1 MCTIKGEKRF
11 LKPLSSIIPFVLL
24 LMFLLPFA
32 AIAQRKP
39 KKSAINTTSVD
50 TLRSD
55 SSKVIEDAPLD
66 IAQNRG
72 IFIVSPDR
80 MVQLRILGSVR
91 YLIVYDQLDLTD
103 KNSFSTYGIP
113 MGALNQTLPN
123 YYNGLSQS
131 RLGFEVT
138 RKTDDGNVF
147 VRLETDF
154 AGANGFRIRH
164 AYGQYG
170 RGLVGQTWSLFSQ
183 INVMPS
189 TVDFSGPTGGV
200 SLRTPQIRYSAPKPI
215 LGMRFAASLEYVF
228 PDFTIPDSLA
238 IKTFQLVPDLV
249 VRFDQNFDWGYWQ
262 VSGILPFLSAR
273 APNSE
278 LIIKTGWGVA
288 SSVSLKSWL
297 GGRWF
302 LQETADQG
310 ITRFINDISGN
321 GLDVLIDFTASQA
334 YLPTSLGGYIGYEHT
349 WKKGLSS
356 NILYGAASVQPAY
369 FTSPDSFLWGQTLRT
384 NTFWDVVEGSKLGM
398 EVIWGQR
405 FNKDMAADQALR
417 LNVLFYYDF

>member
-1 MCTIKGEKRF
+1 M
-11 LKPLSSIIPFVLL
+11 
-24 LMFLLPFA
+24 A
-32 AIAQRKP
+32 AMGQKSKT
-39 KKSAINTTSVD
+39 KKSTINTASVD
-50 TLRSD
+50 TIRSD

-72 IFIVSPDR
+72 IFIVSPDQV
-80 MVQLRILGSVR
+80 VQLRILGSVR
-91 YLIVYDQLDLTD
+91 YLIVYDELDLTD

-113 MGALNQTLPN
+113 VGALNQPLPN
-123 YYNGLSQS
+123 YFNGLNQS

-138 RKTDDGNVF
+138 RKTSEGNVF

-154 AGANGFRIRH
+154 AGSNGFRIRH

-189 TVDFSGPTGGV
+189 TVDFGGPTGGV
-200 SLRTPQIRYSAPKPI
+200 SLRTPQVRFTPSKEI
-215 LGMRFAASLEYVF
+215 LGMRFAASLEYVL
-228 PDFTIPDSLA
+228 PDFTIPDSLQ
-238 IKTFQLVPDLV
+238 IKTFQLFPDIV
-249 VRFDQNFDWGYWQ
+249 VRFDHSFDWGYWQ
-262 VSGILPFLSAR
+262 ISGILPILSAR
-273 APNSE
+273 TATSD
-278 LIIKTGWGVA
+278 LIITTGWGFA

-302 LQETADQG
+302 LQATAGQG

-321 GLDVLIDFTASQA
+321 GLDVLIDFNAEQA
-334 YLPTSLGGYIGYEHT
+334 YLPISAGGYIGYEHS
-349 WKKGLSS
+349 WRKGLTS
-356 NILYGAASVQPAY
+356 NLLYGVARVQPAY
-369 FTSPDSFLWGQTLRT
+369 FTSPDSYLWGQTLRT

-405 FNKDMAADQALR
+405 FNKDLSADQAIR